1 MLYYTDNKW
10 YHFINLFYQKI
21 SGTVFKICFSKCCSP
36 SRATEQTFWKFYSP
50 ADTLWSAKSFGQV
63 LDYTSEQFYRISIHR
78 SVLVKL
84 LASLLIKKLYL
95 ASRKVRLASR
105 GAVVQWL
112 SLLHRFNQRNL
123 NSSSAQVQTLFVAC
137 RRFAMVRISDN
148 GPGWK

>member
-1 MLYYTDNKW
+1 M
-10 YHFINLFYQKI
+10 IPFYQFVLSKNI
-21 SGTVFKICFSKCCSP
+21 WNSFQNLLFQKLLTQSGDRTDI
-36 SRATEQTFWKFYSP
+36 FWKFYSP

-63 LDYTSEQFYRISIHR
+63 LDYTSEQFYQISIHR

-95 ASRKVRLASR
+95 ASRKVRLASCD
-105 GAVVQWL
+105 AVVQWL

-137 RRFAMVRISDN
+137 RRFAMVRISYN

>member
-1 MLYYTDNKW
+1 M
-10 YHFINLFYQKI
+10 IPFYQFVLSKNI
-21 SGTVFKICFSKCCSP
+21 WNSFQNLLFQKLLTQSGDRTDI
-36 SRATEQTFWKFYSP
+36 FWKFYSP
-50 ADTLWSAKSFGQV
+50 ADTLWSAKSVGQR
-63 LDYTSEQFYRISIHR
+63 LDYTSEQPYQVSIHR

-95 ASRKVRLASR
+95 ASRKVRLASC

-112 SLLHRFNQRNL
+112 SLLHRFIQRNL

>member
-1 MLYYTDNKW
+1 M
-10 YHFINLFYQKI
+10 IPFYQFVLSKNI
-21 SGTVFKICFSKCCSP
+21 WNSFQNLLFQKLLTQSGDRTDI
-36 SRATEQTFWKFYSP
+36 FWKFYSP

-63 LDYTSEQFYRISIHR
+63 LDYTSEQFYQISIHR

-123 NSSSAQVQTLFVAC
+123 NSSSAQVQTLLVAC

>member
-1 MLYYTDNKW
+1 M
-10 YHFINLFYQKI
+10 IPFYQFVLSKNI
-21 SGTVFKICFSKCCSP
+21 WNSFQNLLFQKLLTQSGDRTDI
-36 SRATEQTFWKFYSP
+36 FWKFYSP
-50 ADTLWSAKSFGQV
+50 ADTLWSAKSVGQM
-63 LDYTSEQFYRISIHR
+63 LDYTSEQPYQVSIHR

>member
-1 MLYYTDNKW
+1 M
-10 YHFINLFYQKI
+10 IPFYQFVLSKNI
-21 SGTVFKICFSKCCSP
+21 WNSFQNLLFQKLLTQSGDRTDI
-36 SRATEQTFWKFYSP
+36 FWKFYSP

-63 LDYTSEQFYRISIHR
+63 LDYTSEQFYQISIHR

-123 NSSSAQVQTLFVAC
+123 NSSSAQVQTLFVTC

>member
-1 MLYYTDNKW
+1 M
-10 YHFINLFYQKI
+10 IPFYQFVLSKNI
-21 SGTVFKICFSKCCSP
+21 WNSFQNLLFQKLLTQSGDRTDI
-36 SRATEQTFWKFYSP
+36 FWKFYSP

-63 LDYTSEQFYRISIHR
+63 LDYTSEQFYQISMHR

-95 ASRKVRLASR
+95 ASRKVRLASC

-123 NSSSAQVQTLFVAC
+123 NSSSAQFQTLFVAC

>member
-1 MLYYTDNKW
+1 M
-10 YHFINLFYQKI
+10 IPFYQFVLSKNI
-21 SGTVFKICFSKCCSP
+21 WNSFQNLLFQKLLTQSGDRTDI
-36 SRATEQTFWKFYSP
+36 FWKFYSP

-63 LDYTSEQFYRISIHR
+63 LDYTSEQFYQISIHR

-95 ASRKVRLASR
+95 ASRKVRLASC

-123 NSSSAQVQTLFVAC
+123 NSSSAQVQTLFVTC

>member
-1 MLYYTDNKW
+1 M
-10 YHFINLFYQKI
+10 IPFYQFVLSKNI
-21 SGTVFKICFSKCCSP
+21 WNSFQNLLFQKLLTQSGDRTDI
-36 SRATEQTFWKFYSP
+36 FWKFYSP
-50 ADTLWSAKSFGQV
+50 ADTLWSAKSVGQR
-63 LDYTSEQFYRISIHR
+63 LDYTSEQPYQVSIHR

-95 ASRKVRLASR
+95 ASRKVRLASC

>member
-1 MLYYTDNKW
+1 M
-10 YHFINLFYQKI
+10 IPFYQFVLSKNI
-21 SGTVFKICFSKCCSP
+21 WNSFQNLLFQKLLTQSGDRTDI
-36 SRATEQTFWKFYSP
+36 FWKFYSP

-63 LDYTSEQFYRISIHR
+63 LDYTSEQFYQISIHR

-95 ASRKVRLASR
+95 ASRKVRLASC

>member
-1 MLYYTDNKW
+1 M
-10 YHFINLFYQKI
+10 IPFYQFVLSKNI
-21 SGTVFKICFSKCCSP
+21 WNSFQNLLFQKLLAQSGDQTVI
-36 SRATEQTFWKFYSP
+36 FWKFYSP
-50 ADTLWSAKSFGQV
+50 ADTLWSAKSVGQV
-63 LDYTSEQFYRISIHR
+63 LDYTNEQFYQVSIHR

-95 ASRKVRLASR
+95 ASRKVRLASC

-112 SLLHRFNQRNL
+112 SLLHRFIQRNL

>member
-1 MLYYTDNKW
+1 M
-10 YHFINLFYQKI
+10 IPFYQFVLSKNI
-21 SGTVFKICFSKCCSP
+21 WNSFQNLLFQKLLTQSGDRTDI
-36 SRATEQTFWKFYSP
+36 FWKFYSP

-63 LDYTSEQFYRISIHR
+63 LDYTSEQFYQISIHR